1 MMLVM
6 AWTWEA
12 EQVQAVVAV
21 LTVAGNRSCATISIQ
36 RGVIVH
42 NIVQVESI
50 QRKSR
55 SLIYREYVRQGNTT
69 WDMMINVNKKP
80 VETVGRI

>member
-12 EQVQAVVAV
+12 EQVRAVVAV

-55 SLIYREYVRQGNTT
+55 SLIYREYVQQGNTT
-69 WDMMINVNKKP
+69 WDMMTNVNKKP